1 MTLKA
6 ELIIL
11 TLLTLVAV
19 VAAPFFEG
27 VTLSALFS

>member
-11 TLLTLVAV
+11 GVIVATIV
-19 VAAPFFEG
+19 VQMLG
-27 VTLSALFS
+27 AL

>member
-11 TLLTLVAV
+11 GAIVATIV
-19 VAAPFFEG
+19 LQMLG
-27 VTLSALFS
+27 GGI